1 MILGIS
7 THWNARRHGSG
18 DGLIEEI
25 LELGLDHI
33 EIGYDFTVDLLEG
46 VERHCADGSIKVD
59 SIHNFAPVP
68 MGVPFGH
75 PELFSLVSLD
85 PTQQAAAI
93 RHTIRTA
100 DLAVQLGAKFVVVHA
115 GNVSMRQQTRRLLA
129 LWQDEGPHSR
139 AYDRT
144 RIKAITR
151 REKRA
156 SKHVEQL
163 YRSLESL
170 LPAFAERGVR
180 LALEN
185 LPAWESVPSELEL
198 VETLRRFPDPT
209 LCCWHDTGH
218 ARVRQ
223 NLGFSAHLHW
233 FERFAP
239 RMAGMHIHDVKAPAF
254 DHLAPSE
261 GDIDFAAFKSMIPP
275 GIIMVLEPAPGMP
288 AGLVQK
294 GIETL
299 RKAWE
304 DDSDAGPATGTEL

>member
-7 THWNARRHGSG
+7 THWNAGRHSSG
-18 DGLIEEI
+18 DGLIQEI
-25 LELGLDHI
+25 LELGLDHV
-33 EIGYDFTVDLLEG
+33 EIGYDFTVDLVEG
-46 VERHCADGSIKVD
+46 VERHCADGSIHVD
-59 SIHNFAPVP
+59 SVHNFAPVP

-85 PTQQAAAI
+85 PAQQAAAI

-100 DLAVQLGAKFVVVHA
+100 DLAAELGAKFVVVHA

-129 LWQDEGPHSR
+129 LWQEEGPHSR

-144 RIKAITR
+144 RIKAIAR
-151 REKRA
+151 REKRS

-163 YRSLESL
+163 YRSLDSL

-185 LPAWESVPSELEL
+185 LPAWASVPSELEL

-233 FERFAP
+233 FERFAA

-261 GDIDFAAFKSMIPP
+261 GDIDFAAFKSMVLP

-288 AGLVQK
+288 AELVQK
-294 GIETL
+294 GIEAL
-299 RKAWE
+299 REAWE
-304 DDSDAGPATGTEL
+304 GDSVARPASDTDS

>member
-7 THWNARRHGSG
+7 TRWNTRLHSSG
-18 DGLIEEI
+18 DELIREI
-25 LELGLDHI
+25 LDLGLDHV
-33 EIGYDFTVDLLEG
+33 EIGYDFTVDLIEG
-46 VERHCADGSIKVD
+46 VARQCAEGSVHVD
-59 SIHNFAPVP
+59 SVHNYAPVP

-85 PTQQAAAI
+85 PSQQATAI

-100 DLAVQLGAKFVVVHA
+100 DLAAELGARCVVVHA
-115 GNVSMRQQTRRLLA
+115 GNVSMRRQTLRLLS
-129 LWQDEGPHSR
+129 LWQDEGPNST
-139 AYDRT
+139 AYDRA
-144 RIKAITR
+144 RLKAIGR
-151 REKRA
+151 REKRS

-163 YRSLESL
+163 YRALDAL
-170 LPAFAERGVR
+170 LPAFKERGVR

-198 VETLRRFPDPT
+198 AETLRRFPDPT
-209 LCCWHDTGH
+209 LCSWHDTGH

-239 RMAGMHIHDVKAPAF
+239 RMAGMHIHDVKPPAF

-275 GIIMVLEPAPGMP
+275 GTILVLEPAPGMP
-288 AGLVQK
+288 PALVQK
-294 GIETL
+294 GIEAL
-299 RKAWE
+299 REAWE
-304 DDSDAGPATGTEL
+304 GPPEEAAAMDTGT